1 MTIVSNLP
9 KNMACITTNTVSCI
23 IKCVFS
29 LNLMAAIQKEYIF
42 PKNFWMCLIFGKM
55 SKKLKK
61 NFCVKFYKILL
72 KIFAP
77 YEIALI
83 EISYVIMQKIEPKI
97 FKICLRKYFK
107 IFWTFLN
114 NLNKLE
120 IFHKF
125 QPKNFVENYV
135 LFDHEPLFYFVLLDV
150 YAIDHSNQ
158 WLWYKYD
165 KSDSTWYKWWYKWWY
180 KSIIRWVHP

>member
-1 MTIVSNLP
+1 MP
-9 KNMACITTNTVSCI
+9 
-23 IKCVFS
+23 
-29 LNLMAAIQKEYIF
+29 
-42 PKNFWMCLIFGKM
+42 
-55 SKKLKK
+55 KKLQK
-61 NFCVKFYKILL
+61 NFCVKFCKILL

-83 EISYVIMQKIEPKI
+83 EISYVMMQKIEPKI

-135 LFDHEPLFYFVLLDV
+135 LFNHGHYFISFCLMYMQLIIQTSGCDTNMIKVTRHD
-150 YAIDHSNQ
+150 I
-158 WLWYKYD
+158 
-165 KSDSTWYKWWYKWWY
+165 SDDISDDTT
-180 KSIIRWVHP
+180 P